1 MNNTQAF
8 DAIIIGA
15 GPAGLTAGI
24 YLGRFRRRCLILHHG
39 DSRAR
44 WIPTSHNIPGFTAG
58 VGGTELLS
66 KLEQQCRQYG
76 ANFRK
81 ASVTELSVQD
91 ELFVVAAMDQAPVYA
106 RYVLLA
112 TGAKDHL
119 PALAGVSEAVLR
131 SVVRFCPIC
140 DAFEAIDRRI
150 AVIGNGSHGEREA
163 EFLSMYSDSVTLLQ
177 LSSVQPSRIA
187 SLRAQGIDCV
197 PVSLSDLR
205 IEKDRVILRPRRRK
219 VRAFDVVYM
228 ALGCSAQR
236 QLASGLNAQCDEHG
250 ALLVNAHQRTSVSG
264 LYAAGDL
271 VRGLNQ
277 VVVAA
282 AEAAIAATDI
292 HNKLRGFTAES
303 RSADQ
308 P

>member
-1 MNNTQAF
+1 MDEKTQPY

-24 YLGRFRRRCLILHHG
+24 YLGRFRRRCLVLHHG
-39 DSRAR
+39 GSRAR

-76 ANFRK
+76 AHFV
-81 ASVTELSVQD
+81 AACVTALTVRD
-91 ELFVVAAMDQAPVYA
+91 ELFVVTARDQAPMYA

-112 TGAKDHL
+112 TGVTDHL
-119 PALAGVSEAVLR
+119 PSLAGASEAVLR

-150 AVIGNGSHGEREA
+150 AVIADGIRGEREA
-163 EFLSMYSDSVTLLQ
+163 AFLIGYSKSVTLLQ
-177 LSSVQPSRIA
+177 LSPMQPSRIA
-187 SLRAQGIDCV
+187 TLRGQGIECM
-197 PVSLSDLR
+197 PIALSDLS
-205 IEKDRVILRPRRRK
+205 IEEDRVILRTPGREARE
-219 VRAFDVVYM
+219 FDVVYM
-228 ALGCSAQR
+228 ALGCTPQND
-236 QLASGLNAQCDEHG
+236 LATGLNAKCDESG
-250 ALLVNAHQRTSVSG
+250 ALLVNPHQETSVSG

-277 VVVAA
+277 VIVAA
-282 AEAAIAATDI
+282 AEAAIGATDI
-292 HNKLRGFTAES
+292 HNKLRAAARTP
-303 RSADQ
+303 DV
-308 P
+308 PN